1 MASFL
6 SGNGVIK
13 QSLKFDQIRLQAEKE
28 RGFEESCQPLS
39 LLANHDEHDLINLSS
54 FRLHDD
60 NATGPENASS
70 GSSAG
75 SGGDDSCTTQTTNPS
90 SDYQRTVIKIGDESS
105 PPNPSSSSAT
115 FQRRRLPE
123 KPSMTGK
130 GTSI

>member
-60 NATGPENASS
+60 NATGPDHGRS
-70 GSSAG
+70 GGSAG
-75 SGGDDSCTTQTTNPS
+75 SGEDDSCTTQTTNPS
-90 SDYQRTVIKIGDESS
+90 PDYQRTVIKIGDESS

-115 FQRRRLPE
+115 LQRRRLPE

-130 GTSI
+130 GISI